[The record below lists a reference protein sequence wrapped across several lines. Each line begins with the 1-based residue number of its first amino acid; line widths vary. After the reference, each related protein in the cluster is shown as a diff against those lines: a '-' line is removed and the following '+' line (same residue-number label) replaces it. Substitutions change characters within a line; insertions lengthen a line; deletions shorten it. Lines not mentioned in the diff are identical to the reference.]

1 MMFVNRFVCTVKVN
15 GKILREQSNLVTLPF
30 GAEYE
35 ILLKN
40 LNSRRAMVKVSVD
53 GQDATDG
60 TRLILQPNASV
71 TLERFIKNGNL
82 SRGNRFKFI
91 ERSAGIE
98 SHRGI
103 KEDDGLIRA
112 EFWAE
117 KEVIERP
124 IIREK
129 YYDDWYPV
137 PRPYY
142 TPSPWPRPWRR
153 GPGWPYQGTMCSTG
167 PKTSYSTRNRTMGP
181 GAASGPKL
189 DRMSST
195 PMCSSG
201 GITGQSIGGFQGA
214 MNVNCSSLNDAGIT
228 VPGSESNQQFHS
240 ASGFPLE
247 SNSHVIIL
255 QLRGEVGGVP
265 VEVPVTVDRKPECV
279 TCGKV
284 NKATNRFCSECG
296 TALVLI

>member
-1 MMFVNRFVCTVKVN
+1 MMYKSNFVVAVRVN
-15 GKILREQSNLVTLPF
+15 GKILRENQELVTLPF

-40 LNSRRAMVKVSVD
+40 LNSRRAMVKVAVD

-60 TRLILQPNASV
+60 TRLILQPNSSV
-71 TLERFIKNGNL
+71 TMERFIKNGNL
-82 SRGNRFKFI
+82 SSGNRFKFI

-98 SHRGI
+98 AHRGI
-103 KEDDGLIRA
+103 KEDDGLVRA

-117 KEVIERP
+117 KEVAEET
-124 IIREK
+124 IIRRK
-129 YYDDWYPV
+129 YVDEYYSV

-142 TPSPWPRPWRR
+142 PNPPYDPWHPRWPSPWRR
-153 GPGWPYQGTMCSTG
+153 DNGITWSSSIGNVTCSLRDNLQKSASMNATSFLGAMQGEQI
-167 PKTSYSTRNRTMGP
+167 
-181 GAASGPKL
+181 
-189 DRMSST
+189 
-195 PMCSSG
+195 SG
-201 GITGQSIGGFQGA
+201 GFRSF
-214 MNVNCSSLNDAGIT
+214 NDAGIT

-240 ASGFPLE
+240 VSGFPLE

-255 QLRGEVGGVP
+255 QLRGEVGGVAVSDP
-265 VEVPVTVDRKPECV
+265 ITVDRKPECV